1 MIDPTMSLD
10 PNVRMVGIQFTSQN
24 RKFMFL
30 PGVTPLGRETEVDR
44 IVRANRPRAGVLVI
58 EPTNDCSLVGA
69 LTGLEACGFQLA
81 QATVQERVHDRAP
94 FLVIRFEFGR
104 SAAPNASLALARET
118 FRRLCGDAVWKV
130 SVYNN
135 PFYENGLETEDRYVS
150 VAASCRQPLTQVGVL
165 AQYRLSVATD
175 GIELVPA

>member
-1 MIDPTMSLD
+1 
-10 PNVRMVGIQFTSQN
+10 MVGIQFTSQN

-44 IVRANRPRAGVLVI
+44 VVRANRPRAGVLVI

-81 QATVQERVHDRAP
+81 QATVQERAHDRTP
-94 FLVIRFEFGR
+94 FLVIKFEFGR
-104 SAAPNASLALARET
+104 SAAPNASLARET

-150 VAASCRQPLTQVGVL
+150 VAASCRQPLTQAGVQV
-165 AQYRLSVATD
+165 QYRLSVAAA
-175 GIELVPA
+175 GVEMMPA